1 MPHAIEMKDGKLL
14 TPFGIRDLLE
24 AVSDYAGEELARE
37 IEEYI
42 DTNVAD
48 IDDYEKEFDRLEQEN
63 ERLADHYRGPERHP
77 GRGGCFGHTPARHS
91 AEPYPDAGSGQDHPP
106 DDPSRAVRELRTTK
120 HGALVIRTRAYKP
133 AHKYAP

>member
-1 MPHAIEMKDGKLL
+1 MPHAIEMKDGKIL

-37 IEEYI
+37 IESYI

-63 ERLADHYRGPERHP
+63 ERLADHYLGVLNDIREEVDALDTLLHDTRLN
-77 GRGGCFGHTPARHS
+77 RARMQ
-91 AEPYPDAGSGQDHPP
+91 G
-106 DDPSRAVRELRTTK
+106 AVKIIRQMIHREL
-120 HGALVIRTRAYKP
+120 
-133 AHKYAP
+133 

>member
-1 MPHAIEMKDGKLL
+1 MPHAIEMKDGKFL

-63 ERLADHYRGPERHP
+63 ERLADHYRGVLNDIRE
-77 GRGGCFGHTPARHS
+77 
-91 AEPYPDAGSGQDHPP
+91 EVDALDTLLHDTRLNRTRMQG
-106 DDPSRAVRELRTTK
+106 AVKIIRQMIHREL
-120 HGALVIRTRAYKP
+120 
-133 AHKYAP
+133 

>member
-63 ERLADHYRGPERHP
+63 ERLADHYRGVLNDIREEVDSLDTLLHDTRLNRTRMQ
-77 GRGGCFGHTPARHS
+77 G
-91 AEPYPDAGSGQDHPP
+91 
-106 DDPSRAVRELRTTK
+106 AVKIIRQMIHREL
-120 HGALVIRTRAYKP
+120 
-133 AHKYAP
+133 

>member
-63 ERLADHYRGPERHP
+63 ERLADHYRGVLNDIRE
-77 GRGGCFGHTPARHS
+77 
-91 AEPYPDAGSGQDHPP
+91 EVDALDTLLHDTRLNRTRIQG
-106 DDPSRAVRELRTTK
+106 AVKIILQMIHREL
-120 HGALVIRTRAYKP
+120 
-133 AHKYAP
+133 

>member
-63 ERLADHYRGPERHP
+63 ERLADHYRGVLNDIREEVGALDTLLHDTRLNRTRMQ
-77 GRGGCFGHTPARHS
+77 G
-91 AEPYPDAGSGQDHPP
+91 
-106 DDPSRAVRELRTTK
+106 AVKIIRQMIHREL
-120 HGALVIRTRAYKP
+120 
-133 AHKYAP
+133 

>member
-48 IDDYEKEFDRLEQEN
+48 IDDYKKEFDRLEQEN
-63 ERLADHYRGPERHP
+63 ERLADHYRGVLNDIRE
-77 GRGGCFGHTPARHS
+77 
-91 AEPYPDAGSGQDHPP
+91 EVDALDTLLHDTRLNRTRMQG
-106 DDPSRAVRELRTTK
+106 AVKIIRQMIHREL
-120 HGALVIRTRAYKP
+120 
-133 AHKYAP
+133 

>member
-48 IDDYEKEFDRLEQEN
+48 IDDYEKKFDRLEQEN
-63 ERLADHYRGPERHP
+63 ERLADHYRGVLNDIREEVDALDTLLHDTRLN
-77 GRGGCFGHTPARHS
+77 RARMQ
-91 AEPYPDAGSGQDHPP
+91 G
-106 DDPSRAVRELRTTK
+106 AVKIIRQMIHREL
-120 HGALVIRTRAYKP
+120 
-133 AHKYAP
+133 

>member
-37 IEEYI
+37 IEEYM

-63 ERLADHYRGPERHP
+63 ERLADHYRGVLNDIRE
-77 GRGGCFGHTPARHS
+77 
-91 AEPYPDAGSGQDHPP
+91 EVDALDTLLHDTRLNRTRMQG
-106 DDPSRAVRELRTTK
+106 AVKIIRQMIHREL
-120 HGALVIRTRAYKP
+120 
-133 AHKYAP
+133 

>member
-63 ERLADHYRGPERHP
+63 ERLADHYRGVLNDIRE
-77 GRGGCFGHTPARHS
+77 
-91 AEPYPDAGSGQDHPP
+91 EMDALDTLLHDTRLNRTRMQG
-106 DDPSRAVRELRTTK
+106 AVKIILQMIHREL
-120 HGALVIRTRAYKP
+120 
-133 AHKYAP
+133 

>member
-48 IDDYEKEFDRLEQEN
+48 IDDYEKEFDRLDQEN
-63 ERLADHYRGPERHP
+63 ERLADHYRGVLNDIRE
-77 GRGGCFGHTPARHS
+77 
-91 AEPYPDAGSGQDHPP
+91 EVDALDTLLHDTRLNRTRIQG
-106 DDPSRAVRELRTTK
+106 AVKIIRQMIHREL
-120 HGALVIRTRAYKP
+120 
-133 AHKYAP
+133 